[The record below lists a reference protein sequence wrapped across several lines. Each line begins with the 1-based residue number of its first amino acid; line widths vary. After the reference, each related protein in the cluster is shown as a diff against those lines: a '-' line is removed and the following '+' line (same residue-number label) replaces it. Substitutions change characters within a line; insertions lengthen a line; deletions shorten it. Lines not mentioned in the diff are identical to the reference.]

1 VTKLENDRS
10 HPKTTAFQREL
21 FVFSISSGKEEK
33 KTDAPRCIA
42 ITPATTTVV
51 TDGILWLYKPEKG
64 HAKKEGG
71 IKKTE
76 NTDRNTRGDHKK
88 TKNHRE

>member
-1 VTKLENDRS
+1 M
-10 HPKTTAFQREL
+10 A
-21 FVFSISSGKEEK
+21 FSI
-33 KTDAPRCIA
+33 
-42 ITPATTTVV
+42 
-51 TDGILWLYKPEKG
+51 WLYKPEKG